1 MGENPIPQVEAPKRL
16 RAARKPSS
24 PVAGASDSASDF
36 RLLAETIPAITWTA
50 DANGRVHYLNERFYL
65 YTGLPSGLARED
77 WPQDVVHPADR
88 QAVAEAWKDAVLHG
102 HEHRCESRLRRH
114 DGMYRWFEAHAVPH
128 RDAGGRVVQWFGAT
142 TDIEDRKRAEAIAAF
157 MSRASAE
164 LAELSDYRATLVR
177 IAESAIPAFADWSGI
192 FLADAQGN
200 LQRLRLANS
209 DPDRVRFLHGMRER
223 YPYRPSDPI
232 GPGRV
237 MATGHSCWAAHISD
251 EVLVEFAHDAEHL
264 EMLRQV
270 NFRSYVAVPIR
281 LKGRIGGAMSFVMAE
296 SGRAYDESHLRV
308 AEDLAHRVGMAI
320 ENQDL
325 VEALRESDRHKGELL
340 TQLQA
345 ADRRKDQFIAM
356 LAHEL
361 RSPLAPIRNS
371 VQVLR
376 AKSGPDQPELQWAR
390 EVIERQVHHM
400 SRLVD
405 DLLDVA
411 RVGEGKMELRIDRV
425 LLSSAVNSAVEA
437 CRPEIDRRRHQ
448 LTVSMPAEPIAVMA
462 DLTRLAQ
469 VFANL
474 IHNAAKYTDGGGR
487 IQLVVE
493 RGETDAVVR
502 VCDNGIGIP
511 PAMIDRIFEPF
522 TQVERSLDRA
532 QGGLG
537 IGLTLARRL
546 VEMHGGRLTAA
557 SAGEGRG
564 SEFTARLPLP
574 ASRLT

>member
-1 MGENPIPQVEAPKRL
+1 VPEAQAPR
-16 RAARKPSS
+16 RARAVRKAQPS
-24 PVAGASDSASDF
+24 AEAASQERF
-36 RLLAETIPAITWTA
+36 RLLAETLPAMTWTA
-50 DANGRVHYLNERFYL
+50 DAEGRIHYLNQRFYD
-65 YTGLPSGLARED
+65 YTGLPHGLPREQ
-77 WPQDVVHPADR
+77 WPEGVVHPDDIKG
-88 QAVAEAWKDAVLHG
+88 VAQAWKAAVRNAS
-102 HEHRCESRLRRH
+102 EHRYESRIRRS
-114 DGMYRWFEAHAVPH
+114 DGMYRWFEAHAVPY
-128 RDAGGRVVQWFGAT
+128 RDGQGRVTQWFGST
-142 TDIEDRKRAEAIAAF
+142 TDIEERKRAEAVSAF
-157 MSRASAE
+157 LSRASAE
-164 LAELSDYRATLVR
+164 LADLGDYRATLAR
-177 IAESAIPAFADWSGI
+177 IAEFAIPAFADWSGI
-192 FLADAQGN
+192 FLADDRGN
-200 LQRLRLANS
+200 LERLRVANQ
-209 DPDRVRFLHGMRER
+209 DPANVSFLHEMRER
-223 YPYRPSDPI
+223 YPYRASDPI

-237 MATGHSCWAAHISD
+237 MQTGQSCWAAHISG
-251 EVLVEFAHDAEHL
+251 EVLAEFAHDEQHL
-264 EMLRQV
+264 AMLKKV
-270 NFRSYVAVPIR
+270 AFRSYVAVPIR
-281 LKGRIGGAMSFVMAE
+281 LKRRIGGAMSFVMAE
-296 SGRAYDESHLRV
+296 SGRAYDESHVRV
-308 AEDLAHRVGMAI
+308 AEDLAHRVGIAI

-325 VEALRESDRHKGELL
+325 VAALRESDRHKGELL

-376 AKSGPDQPELQWAR
+376 LKSGPDQPELQWAR

-474 IHNAAKYTDGGGR
+474 IHNAAKYTDAGGR
-487 IQLVVE
+487 IHVLVE
-493 RGETDAVVR
+493 REANDAVVR
-502 VCDNGIGIP
+502 VRDNGIGIP
-511 PAMIDRIFEPF
+511 AGMIERIFEPF

-546 VEMHGGRLTAA
+546 VEMHGGSLAAA
-557 SAGEGRG
+557 SLGEGCG
-564 SEFTARLPLP
+564 SEFAVRVPLS
-574 ASRLT
+574 ATRLT